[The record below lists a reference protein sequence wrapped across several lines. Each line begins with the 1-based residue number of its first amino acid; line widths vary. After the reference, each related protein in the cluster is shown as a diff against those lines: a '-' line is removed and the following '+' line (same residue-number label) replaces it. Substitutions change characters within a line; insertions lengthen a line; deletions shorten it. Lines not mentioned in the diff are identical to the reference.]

1 VQVESR
7 CIESKITDNIKEN
20 TYNNKNLIS
29 KSDNNMNN
37 NEIVE
42 PLEIQEVVAETDI
55 DTRKQQIGRKDIP
68 AIDLS
73 KSTEQNKAPAGKE
86 KINKSIKNKLDNK
99 INNES
104 VDKTNPY
111 SKHYNTRSK
120 LQAHCTSV
128 EQREKATLTGDGL
141 EENFETNNKYYNNQ
155 INNTDTRTH
164 SSDDYKVLYKH
175 ECSLADTEESH
186 VEESCFADWSTFENK
201 NYYLSFMDGA
211 IIQVN
216 SDLPSELEIE
226 NVDGYQA
233 VTENVPK
240 SFYEALK
247 DELWGDPARLELST
261 QRETK
266 ALVLT
271 NKEKYWE

>member
-55 DTRKQQIGRKDIP
+55 DTRKQQIGRKDIT
-68 AIDLS
+68 AIDLN
-73 KSTEQNKAPAGKE
+73 KNTEQNKAPAGKE

>member
-1 VQVESR
+1 MQVESR

-55 DTRKQQIGRKDIP
+55 DTRKQQIGRKDIT